1 MKKSLKMTALVLASM
16 LVLTGCDK
24 TKSVDSASNET
35 SVEASVETS
44 TETSV
49 EASVET
55 STETSVE
62 ASVETSTEAS
72 VEEVVEASVETSTET
87 STEASVEVLAEESDT
102 LETYLAAHP
111 RELDSFRKQER
122 NTEGLSIDVKGNT
135 VYYIY
140 TMTFEVTE
148 EEIEIYD
155 EVLKNALSDETAVK
169 DMIMGINLME
179 SGYGKK
185 GIEVILKYVD
195 VNGVEIS
202 SCKFNNQG
210 LVTE

>member
-24 TKSVDSASNET
+24 TKSVDSASTET

-62 ASVETSTEAS
+62 ASA
-72 VEEVVEASVETSTET
+72 EEVVEASVETSTET

-111 RELDSFRKQER
+111 RELESFRNQE
-122 NTEGLSIDVKGNT
+122 NNNEGLKIDVKGNN
-135 VYYIY
+135 VYYTY
-140 TMTFEVTE
+140 SMTFEVTE

-155 EVLKNALSDETAVK
+155 EVLKNALSDEKAVK

-185 GIEVILKYVD
+185 GIEVILRYVD